1 MLYYYRQYIYIDSIV
16 MSQGYYFKKT
26 ASNKDIERKTCI
38 KKLNL

>member
-1 MLYYYRQYIYIDSIV
+1 MLYYYRQYIYIDSIG